1 MFHGQDGNSETAIIE
16 FETKE
21 EALGAQTRDQK
32 LLKENTIEVQ
42 VGSGSTLFVTNF
54 PATADEEYIR
64 NLFGKVSSYTLTV

>member
-1 MFHGQDGNSETAIIE
+1 MFHGQDGNSEIAIIE

-21 EALGAQTRDQK
+21 EALGAQIRDQK

-42 VGSGSTLFVTNF
+42 IGTGSTLFVTNF

-64 NLFGKVSSYTLTV
+64 NLFGKVSPNI